1 MLLKY
6 VILTS
11 ELILIDV
18 TVPYLMEPSAPWK
31 KIRVPSYVKSELRRN
46 CGLELLTGNVLFM
59 LEISVVNWEDFQ
71 S

>member
-1 MLLKY
+1 
-6 VILTS
+6 
-11 ELILIDV
+11 
-18 TVPYLMEPSAPWK
+18 MEPSVPWK

-46 CGLELLTGNVLFM
+46 CGLGLLTGNALFM